1 MGRQMRPLFVT
12 IAAVSML
19 VAVSPAQAREKSV
32 VRPGESI
39 QAAVDAADSGDTI
52 RVRRGT
58 YRESVV
64 ISTDELTLR
73 GDHAVLEPP
82 GPSQPN
88 ACADF
93 LSGICVLGE
102 VDFDTGVVS
111 DYVED
116 VTVSGFE
123 VRGFGGSGILAAGAR
138 DATFKRN
145 EAGDNHEY
153 GIFAFVSTGTRI
165 LFNRTFGSDE
175 AGIYVGDSPE
185 TNASVL
191 GNLTYDNL
199 FGVFVRN
206 ALHGEIKANRIR
218 DNCLGVLFLG
228 DAPGPVGE
236 FLVRRNVIRRNN
248 KACPAGEEAPPLS
261 GVGVALLGATG
272 VTLRHNLIVGNVP
285 SGESA
290 FSGGVVVVAGEA
302 GTPPTDN
309 VVKRNVIKRNEPDIL
324 WDESG
329 SGNVFSPNLCRTSVP
344 AGLCD

>member
-39 QAAVDAADSGDTI
+39 QAAVDAADPGDTI

-93 LSGICVLGE
+93 FSGICVLGE
-102 VDFDTGVVS
+102 LDFDTGVVS

-123 VRGFGGSGILAAGAR
+123 VRGFGESGILAGGAR

-153 GIFAFVSTGTRI
+153 GIFAFSSTGTRI
-165 LFNRTFGSDE
+165 LFNRTFGSDV

-185 TNASVL
+185 ANATLL
-191 GNLTYDNL
+191 GNRTDDNML
-199 FGVFVRN
+199 GVFVRN
-206 ALHGEIKANRIR
+206 ALQGELKANSVR
-218 DNCLGVLFLG
+218 DNCVGLLFLA
-228 DAPGPVGE
+228 DAPGPSGE
-236 FLVRRNVIRRNN
+236 FLVRHNIIKRNN
-248 KACPAGEEAPPLS
+248 KACPGGAEGPPLS
-261 GVGVALLGATG
+261 GAGVVLLGATG
-272 VTLRHNLIVGNVP
+272 VTLRHNRIVRNMP

-290 FSGGVVVVAGEA
+290 ISGGVVVVTGDA

-344 AGLCD
+344 AGLCG